1 MLATFGFLGGGAANT
16 IVNAFKARVIAA
28 GGTFE
33 AKNCMVAQINELLS
47 L

>member
-1 MLATFGFLGGGAANT
+1 MFPFSFISGGAANT

-33 AKNCMVAQINELLS
+33 ATNCMVAQINELLS
-47 L
+47 T